1 MKIRIASRTSPLAI
15 FQTKEVIRSIE
26 SLNEGHEC
34 EIIKIES
41 DGDLTDK
48 PLFEIGGKGLFVSKL
63 EKSLSKDE
71 ADIAVHSL
79 KDVPT
84 EPGPPSPLVET
95 MFSKFGLKDFGQ
107 EFEILA
113 MLPREDFRDVILLK
127 ESIKFHD
134 LKDGSKI
141 ATSGPRRKAQLLA
154 INPKFEIIPIRGN
167 IETRINKLINE
178 DLDGLIVAKA
188 AMNRLKIEY
197 PNVYIFS
204 EEEMLPAAS
213 QGVIGIQ
220 IFMGDPRR
228 KELINIFTK
237 INHGDTFQTVYKE
250 RQIVSLLEGDCLS
263 PISVL
268 CKKLDNDLNLKVRVS
283 NHSGTEI
290 INEEIIVN
298 TGLNNLIQ
306 RLVHGR
312 AKELIREK

>member
-1 MKIRIASRTSPLAI
+1 MKIRIASRASPLAI

-63 EKSLSKDE
+63 EKSLSKNE

-79 KDVPT
+79 KDVPA
-84 EPGPPSPLVET
+84 ELGPPD
-95 MFSKFGLKDFGQ
+95 MHKFP
-107 EFEILA
+107 IIA

-127 ESIKFHD
+127 ENIKFHD

-237 INHGDTFQTVYKE
+237 INHGDTFQTAYKE

-283 NHSGTEI
+283 NHNGTEI

-298 TGLNNLIQ
+298 TGLNDLIQ

>member
-63 EKSLSKDE
+63 EKSLSKNE

-84 EPGPPSPLVET
+84 ELAPPGWH
-95 MFSKFGLKDFGQ
+95 K
-107 EFEILA
+107 FEIVA

-127 ESIKFHD
+127 ENIKFHD

-250 RQIVSLLEGDCLS
+250 RQMVSLLEGDCLS

-298 TGLNNLIQ
+298 TGLNDLIQ

>member
-1 MKIRIASRTSPLAI
+1 MKIRIASRASPLAI
-15 FQTKEVIRSIE
+15 LQTKEVIRSIE

-63 EKSLSKDE
+63 EKSLSKNE

-79 KDVPT
+79 KDVPA
-84 EPGPPSPLVET
+84 ELGPPD
-95 MFSKFGLKDFGQ
+95 MHKFP
-107 EFEILA
+107 IIA

-127 ESIKFHD
+127 ENIKFHD

-237 INHGDTFQTVYKE
+237 INHGDTFQTAYKE

-298 TGLNNLIQ
+298 TGLNDLIQ

>member
-1 MKIRIASRTSPLAI
+1 MKIRIASRASPLAI

-63 EKSLSKDE
+63 EKSLSKNE

-79 KDVPT
+79 KDVPA
-84 EPGPPSPLVET
+84 ELGPPD
-95 MFSKFGLKDFGQ
+95 MHKFP
-107 EFEILA
+107 IIA

-127 ESIKFHD
+127 ENIKFHD

-237 INHGDTFQTVYKE
+237 INHEDTFQTAYKE

-298 TGLNNLIQ
+298 TGLNDLIQ

>member
-1 MKIRIASRTSPLAI
+1 MKIRIASRASPLAI

-63 EKSLSKDE
+63 EKSLSKNE

-79 KDVPT
+79 KDVPA
-84 EPGPPSPLVET
+84 ELGPPD
-95 MFSKFGLKDFGQ
+95 MHKFP
-107 EFEILA
+107 IIA

-127 ESIKFHD
+127 ENIKFHD

-237 INHGDTFQTVYKE
+237 INHGDTFQTAYKE

-298 TGLNNLIQ
+298 TGLKDLIQ